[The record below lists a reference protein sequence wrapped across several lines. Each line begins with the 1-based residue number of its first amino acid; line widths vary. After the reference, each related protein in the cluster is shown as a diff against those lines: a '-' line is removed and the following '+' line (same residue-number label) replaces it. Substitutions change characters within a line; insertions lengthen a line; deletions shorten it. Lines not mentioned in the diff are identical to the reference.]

1 MDQDYVDKK
10 IDAKIIE
17 INNSDNI
24 YEIGTVVNVKEF
36 IIEVTGINNVMF
48 YEKINIANKA
58 LGYVN
63 SINESS
69 VTVAVLKIDSPINVG
84 DMVYSTNTLYM
95 GAYSPS
101 SFGRVIDLFGVD
113 KLSGRKYNDLTDIPI
128 ERKTIPIMDRGT
140 VNRPLLTGIAGIDLM
155 YPIGRGQRQLIIGDK
170 RTGKTQIGLDAIVN
184 QRGQNVLCFYV
195 AIGKTKKEVKNIYNE
210 LMKKGALEYT
220 TIITAFNDELPPVIS
235 LIPYFALSVAENYMM
250 QGYDILVVIDD
261 LKRHAEAYREI
272 SLISGKTPGR
282 DAYPADIFYTH
293 SRLLEKGCQHKNG
306 GSITILPI
314 VETKGG
320 DITDYISTNVISIT
334 DGQIVLSDKAFQKG
348 EKPAINYG
356 LSVSRL
362 GGAVQEKDMKAVG
375 SVVRRKL
382 LSYLETRSVYELVNM
397 DEMSPEL
404 RNQFIEGKE
413 ILSKLL
419 QYKFSPKTPQQ
430 MMAMFDDIVNGPKD
444 PEKSKDDQFL
454 TQNKDDSVFDR
465 NNSDQFDEPGSA
477 IPVPNADPNV
487 DPNAP
492 YEVTPSVEKD
502 ISAITDDGPVT
513 AVSAD
518 DAITDPAFAV
528 EEKVPEEE
536 VAPAFETTEVVPN
549 VEGGEIVPNVEGGE
563 VVPISDNMEAA
574 SIVEG
579 EDSSA
584 VVGDEVPVI
593 ENSVP
598 VTEPVTEEAPAFN
611 VEENLP
617 NEVNL
622 QPEATDNQQA
632 DGFELPTMD
641 TMDNTI
647 EIPVTEMN
655 VPVPETDFEEP
666 VISMIIPEDATDK
679 EVEDLILANAP
690 TPMPK
695 MNDILDDVELGDNVS
710 LDVPGFET
718 DKPVED
724 EKPNVDVDYDL
735 GDVAFELSEA
745 APADKIEVASDD
757 GIVLDTPT
765 TESADAPVE
774 EKVEEEKVEAQD
786 VQEVPAED
794 DNQFLFSVSE
804 DGEVPEE
811 EPSDDLTLS
820 GLIVRDPP
828 DGEFE
833 KDTDDDNANEVEE
846 EKELVYNEE
855 FNPESNDNNGSLE
868 IPEDEEEVYSEEFE
882 FDFPE
887 EEKKEEKIEDTESTE
902 SVEKVTEDKEKVTE
916 DKSVEDDLNLE
927 SNDDEVY
934 SEDFEFDFPEVDK
947 IEESVE
953 DNTDEVT
960 EPAKDENEF
969 TPFEKTT
976 KKKSNRGRKKKNST
990 NNKKKTEE
998 EVI

>member
-210 LMKKGALEYT
+210 LMKKGALKYT
-220 TIITAFNDELPPVIS
+220 TIVTAFNDELPPVIS

-430 MMAMFDDIVNGPKD
+430 MMAMFDEIVNGPKD
-444 PEKSKDDQFL
+444 PEKSKEDQFL
-454 TQNKDDSVFDR
+454 SQNKEDSVFDR
-465 NNSDQFDEPGSA
+465 NNDSQFDEPGSA
-477 IPVPNADPNV
+477 IPVPNP

-492 YEVTPSVEKD
+492 MEVTPSVEKD
-502 ISAITDDGPVT
+502 ISAITDDSPVT
-513 AVSAD
+513 AVPME

-528 EEKVPEEE
+528 EEK
-536 VAPAFETTEVVPN
+536 
-549 VEGGEIVPNVEGGE
+549 
-563 VVPISDNMEAA
+563 
-574 SIVEG
+574 
-579 EDSSA
+579 
-584 VVGDEVPVI
+584 
-593 ENSVP
+593 
-598 VTEPVTEEAPAFN
+598 
-611 VEENLP
+611 LP
-617 NEVNL
+617 NEVAL
-622 QPEATDNQQA
+622 QTEAAAEVPMEISTEVPMEVPMNVPTVTDDAMVA
-632 DGFELPTMD
+632 DSSVMEVNTPIEMGTPTEGFELPIMD
-641 TMDNTI
+641 MNIPNPDGIVTEDNLS
-647 EIPVTEMN
+647 IPVTEIP

-666 VISMIIPEDATDK
+666 VISMVIPDDATEE
-679 EVEDLILANAP
+679 EVEEMIQAIDTP
-690 TPMPK
+690 TIPK
-695 MNDILDDVELGDNVS
+695 MNDILDQADINQNVS
-710 LDVPGFET
+710 IDVPGFDD
-718 DKPVED
+718 DKPKED
-724 EKPNVDVDYDL
+724 DIETVSVDYDL
-735 GDVAFELSEA
+735 GEVAFELNEDVKVDRIEEA
-745 APADKIEVASDD
+745 TDD
-757 GIVLDTPT
+757 GIEIPVTDVVEET
-765 TESADAPVE
+765 TSEVPVE
-774 EKVEEEKVEAQD
+774 ETNEEVVEKD
-786 VQEVPAED
+786 PLD
-794 DNQFLFSVSE
+794 DTRTFAFNLNL

-811 EPSDDLTLS
+811 VVEVDPVLD
-820 GLIVRDPP
+820 GKIVREAP
-828 DGEFE
+828 DGEFV
-833 KDTDDDNANEVEE
+833 KDTDDEVTENVTGEQINEEEKSGLTENVDTEEVYEEEVNPEVEANEVENAD
-846 EKELVYNEE
+846 L
-855 FNPESNDNNGSLE
+855 PNDLK
-868 IPEDEEEVYSEEFE
+868 IPEEEEVYSEEFE

-887 EEKKEEKIEDTESTE
+887 ESTPIEETPVEEQTDETST
-902 SVEKVTEDKEKVTE
+902 
-916 DKSVEDDLNLE
+916 NLE
-927 SNDDEVY
+927 IPEEEEDVY
-934 SEDFEFDFPEVDK
+934 SEEFEFDFPEETVEDK
-947 IEESVE
+947 VEEPVEVKEENPTEEPKEESVE
-953 DNTDEVT
+953 F
-960 EPAKDENEF
+960 K
-969 TPFEKTT
+969 PFDKTT
-976 KKKSNRGRKKKNST
+976 KKKSSKGKKKKNT
-990 NNKKKTEE
+990 NKKKSEE